1 MKIQKAVLCAALIFC
16 LEIFAKGP
24 PPLQKYAPVVLD
36 NQSGVADSE
45 VYFLAH
51 GLDPCGL
58 PCYLVPNGMGVC
70 DYVYPNAT
78 GVPSSASPMVSKKL
92 TDLPL
97 ADGYAKGRIVYLPIN
112 SSSRAYLSVY
122 NPMYLPTAYNP
133 APTRKVLDILDAS
146 VTTLRDANYYTL
158 YQDFEF
164 GLVSL
169 ITDYNVIPY
178 RRTYGTQLYLN
189 LSWVDF
195 FALPMQLDVC
205 TYPSGAVLNGQYTP
219 SSGFAPATSRE
230 TILSNMVTDFGT
242 YSASNPWPNLLI
254 PFYDNPYTSP
264 PTPIPTYV
272 RALAAKN
279 SIDLGIGSAF
289 VGANTNIAQKFFP
302 DDYIN
307 NTTYGP
313 TGTTYV
319 TSVYNYFLSNMFDC
333 IIHPAN
339 PSPGTTYHYQV
350 TSVSGPPYFNLKFHP
365 APSPPPMPGYPIPTD
380 VYLSLQYIYPA
391 NQNGLTTEELL
402 SGSVWPF
409 TSAPNGGLAAA
420 TQKSFTDE
428 LSKMVSS
435 LFTIG
440 QFPLLLSYTHP
451 FDVIDSGYGAIL
463 PPTPGGNS
471 YFLTGTGTFDKGPWF
486 NLYNKAIHEQQINKN
501 FSHKPTNI
509 PSYGLGYGYDYD
521 DLLNIAGLIQPII
534 QDPYGNPEP
543 GNPYV
548 VITLGSLVGTPVINV
563 NNDKYTTFS
572 TGLSG
577 YEKIPYPIQIG
588 ALSAG
593 SETVVTFKWYDNT
606 LTTQHM
612 TLAPASGQVE
622 LTNLTAD
629 PSHPFQ
635 VEFNFNGDIRTYN
648 INALRQATLPSSP
661 SNSYSTID
669 QTYINGIVFQLLGT
683 MPSQYIL
690 IQINSTNPP
699 WPG

>member
-16 LEIFAKGP
+16 LEVFAKGP
-24 PPLQKYAPVVLD
+24 PPLQNFAPIVLD

-58 PCYLVPNGMGVC
+58 PCYLVPDGMGVC
-70 DYVYPNAT
+70 DYVYPNAS
-78 GVPSSASPMVSKKL
+78 GLPSSASSMVSKKL
-92 TDLPL
+92 TNLPA
-97 ADGYAKGRIVYLPIN
+97 ADGYPNGRVVYLPIN

-169 ITDYNVIPY
+169 ITDYNIIPY

-205 TYPSGAVLNGQYTP
+205 TYPSGTVLNGQYTP
-219 SSGFAPATSRE
+219 SSGFDPSTSRE
-230 TILSNMVTDFGT
+230 TIIANMIAEFGT
-242 YSASNPWPNLLI
+242 SSASNPWPYLSI
-254 PFYDNPYTSP
+254 PLYANPYTSP
-264 PTPIPTYV
+264 PTPIPAYV
-272 RALAAKN
+272 RVLAAKN
-279 SIDLGIGSAF
+279 SIDLGIGSTF
-289 VGANTNIAQKFFP
+289 VGANSNIAQKFFP

-307 NTTYGP
+307 NVIYGP
-313 TGTTYV
+313 SGTTYV
-319 TSVYNYFLSNMFDC
+319 TSVYNYFLNNMFNC

-339 PSPGTTYHYQV
+339 PSPGTTYNYQV

-365 APSPPPMPGYPIPTD
+365 TPSPTPLPGYPIPAD
-380 VYLSLQYIYPA
+380 VYLSLQYIYPT

-409 TSAPNGGLAAA
+409 TSMPNGGLAGAD
-420 TQKSFTDE
+420 QKSFTDE

-440 QFPLLLSYTHP
+440 QFPLLLNYTHP

-471 YFLTGTGTFDKGPWF
+471 YFLTGTGSFDKGPWF
-486 NLYNKAIHEQQINKN
+486 NLYNKAIHEQQINKT
-501 FSHKPTNI
+501 FSHKPKNI

-548 VITLGSLVGTPVINV
+548 VITLGSLAGTPVINV

-572 TGLSG
+572 TGISG
-577 YEKIPYPIQIG
+577 YEKIPYQIQIG

-612 TLAPASGQVE
+612 TLAPVSGQVE

-629 PSHPFQ
+629 PMHPFQ

-648 INALRQATLPSSP
+648 INALRQATLPSDP

-669 QTYINGIVFQLLGT
+669 QTYITGIVFQLLGM
-683 MPSQYIL
+683 MPQYLL